1 MYLGNIK
8 EKTTINIIYNWKSE
22 KASIYFTWIFT
33 SNIFAV
39 VDRLLCIVNV
49 GTFTCSHIKG

>member
-22 KASIYFTWIFT
+22 KANIYFTWLFT
-33 SNIFAV
+33 SNMFAV
-39 VDRLLCIVNV
+39 VDTIVNV
-49 GTFTCSHIKG
+49 GTFTCSCIKG